1 MPLRTPTSRLRRLA
15 LVFAALGAALAPT
28 SAGAAMSI
36 LYDLDPFV
44 RDIVQPADGSPGVD
58 ASRGAFRQEGSTS
71 HLFGG
76 EADAPYRLG
85 KVSAWDLKPLSADQI
100 ASRLRAQID
109 GGCTI
114 DGRDYGCQSHLV
126 TVDEIGSAFSDRA
139 GDLGYR
145 LAQAMLILEKP
156 SPYGG
161 TYASR
166 VHFFVAPVVTSQFAA
181 AKGRNHNLGRDGK
194 PHFPTWQYAMSA
206 MAHGGGAWLE
216 MYHANGGVRKPFTG
230 AEWKKGPRDFL
241 ELLVRAGGK
250 ADRVHFLMTGTPFTP
265 PGVPGCGSP
274 MACTWALA
282 SLPGANAQI
291 LANGPGAYR
300 AGEQAGE
307 WLAQYNA
314 RM

>member
-1 MPLRTPTSRLRRLA
+1 MPVSASTSLLRR
-15 LVFAALGAALAPT
+15 AALAVAALVAMAAPA
-28 SAGAAMSI
+28 SASSMMSI
-36 LYDLDPFV
+36 LYDMDPFV
-44 RDIVQPADGSPGVD
+44 RDIVQPADGSRGVD

-76 EADAPYRLG
+76 DGDAPYRLG

-100 ASRLRAQID
+100 AARLRTQID

-139 GDLGYR
+139 GDLGMR
-145 LAQAMLILEKP
+145 LAQAMLLLEKP

-216 MYHANGGVRKPFTG
+216 MYHAKGGVRRPFT
-230 AEWKKGPRDFL
+230 APEWRKGPRDFL
-241 ELLVRAGGK
+241 ELYTRAGGK
-250 ADRVHFLMTGTPFTP
+250 PDRVHFLLTGTPFNP
-265 PGVPGCGSP
+265 PGASGCGSP
-274 MACTWALA
+274 MACTWTLA
-282 SLPGANAQI
+282 SAPGANAAI

-300 AGEQAGE
+300 VAEQAGE
-307 WLAQYNA
+307 WLAQYNT
-314 RM
+314 RF